1 MMFARQGSTMITAD
15 CRRGGTRRAATVL
28 ALLAMAPALGGCF
41 ANREAT
47 GSIYPTDLRD
57 RHPIVLTNA
66 PRVLDIFVEGPSGV
80 DARERTDLRAF
91 MAEYSR
97 YGTGPVT
104 AQVPTG
110 AELGGATRQA
120 LAAIRSSAGGR
131 LSVVS
136 YRPIDPALASPIRL
150 SFVRLQAKVSDRC
163 GLWPKDLGVSD
174 AESNFRNEPYWN
186 FGCAMQSNVAAQ
198 VADPVDLVRGRPE
211 TPPDT
216 IRRMGNIGKIR
227 EGNDPST
234 NYRQDSLNKIS
245 TTVGN

>member
-1 MMFARQGSTMITAD
+1 MTTETT
-15 CRRGGTRRAATVL
+15 CRRAPAFLV
-28 ALLAMAPALGGCF
+28 LLAIAPLLGGCF
-41 ANREAT
+41 ADRETT
-47 GSIYPTDLRD
+47 GSVYPTDLRD

-66 PRVLDIFVEGPSGV
+66 PRVLDIFVQGRSGIDV
-80 DARERTDLRAF
+80 RESGDLRAF
-91 MAEYSR
+91 MAEYR
-97 YGTGPVT
+97 RFGTGPIT

-120 LAAIRSSAGGR
+120 LATIRSAAEGR
-131 LSVVS
+131 LSVVGYS
-136 YRPIDPALASPIRL
+136 PLDPGTAAPIRL

-174 AESNFRNEPYWN
+174 ADSSYRNEPYWN
-186 FGCAMQSNVAAQ
+186 FGCAMQSNVASQ

-216 IRRMGNIGKIR
+216 ARRIGNIGKIR

-234 NYRQDSLNKIS
+234 NYRQDQQNKIS